1 MDKTLYELGT
11 EYDTYA
17 KEIRAQIKAC
27 QAKPKSMENFKKI
40 EMLRDIERDLRSN
53 SEHLKKYYDKERK
66 IKW

>member
-1 MDKTLYELGT
+1 MDKNLYELGT

-27 QAKPKSMENFKKI
+27 QAQPKSMENFKKI
-40 EMLRDIERDLRSN
+40 EMLRDIELDLRSN
-53 SEHLKKYYDKERK
+53 AEFLKKYYDKERK

>member
-17 KEIRAQIKAC
+17 KEIRAQIKEC
-27 QAKPKSMENFKKI
+27 QAQPKSRENFKKI
-40 EMLRDIERDLRSN
+40 EMLRDIERDLCSN
-53 SEHLKKYYDKERK
+53 AEYLKKYYDKERK